1 MTDAQRLVVVTAAV
15 LTFSTAVF
23 AQGAGDPE
31 LAKAIQQV
39 DEGEFTAAITTLN
52 RVVQRLREPAGTP
65 AERARAYLYLAIAH
79 LGLSQEESAK
89 AKLVEAL
96 KQDRTLKLSPY
107 EFPPRVIKAFEQ
119 AKSELGVRE
128 AAAVDPSVFFEA
140 VKTGDFATVRR
151 LVAENPS
158 LLKEKDPKFGATALH
173 WAALKGQEAIT
184 GLLLTEGAEISA
196 TNNDGETPLAVA
208 QRQKN
213 AAMVRLLTSAGAPAS
228 VPEAGI
234 FPAVKAGD
242 LVRVQQLITEDPAL
256 LNQKDAAFGATPL
269 HWAALRGHEP
279 VVAWL
284 IAQKAN
290 VGAANNAGETPL
302 TVAQRAQRKGVVR
315 LLQDAGA
322 AGAAGVAPPEEI
334 FAAVQARDLRRVQQ
348 LVAGDPSLVS
358 RSDATFGAT
367 PLHWAALKGDAEIA
381 RFLVASG
388 APRAATNRSGET
400 PLQVAQR
407 AGKADVVEVLR

>member
-1 MTDAQRLVVVTAAV
+1 MTRAHTLFLAIAATA
-15 LTFSTAVF
+15 LFSRPLG

-31 LAKAIQQV
+31 LAKGIQQV
-39 DEGEFTAAITTLN
+39 DEGDFTTAITTLN

-89 AKLVEAL
+89 AKLLEAL
-96 KQDRTLKLSPY
+96 KQDNTMKLSPY
-107 EFPPRVIKAFEQ
+107 EFPPRVIKIFEQ
-119 AKSELGVRE
+119 VRQELGVRE
-128 AAAVDPSVFFEA
+128 PAPVDPATLFDA
-140 VKTGDFATVRR
+140 VKGGDFATVRR
-151 LVAENPS
+151 LVADHPG
-158 LLKEKDPKFGATALH
+158 LLKEKDATFGATPLH
-173 WAALKGQEAIT
+173 WAALKGHEAIT
-184 GLLLTEGAEISA
+184 GLLLTEGADPGA

-213 AAMVRLLTSAGAPAS
+213 AAMVRLLTAAGAPAS

-242 LVRVQQLITEDPAL
+242 LVRVQQLVTEDPAL
-256 LNQKDAAFGATPL
+256 LNGKDAAFGATPL
-269 HWAALRGHEP
+269 HWAALKGHEP
-279 VVAWL
+279 IVAWL

-290 VGAANNAGETPL
+290 LGAVNTAGETPL
-302 TVAQRAQRKGVVR
+302 TVAQRAQKKGVVR
-315 LLQDAGA
+315 MLQA
-322 AGAAGVAPPEEI
+322 AAAARPPGPDDI

-348 LVAGDPSLVS
+348 LVAGDPTLVS
-358 RSDATFGAT
+358 RADATFGAT

-388 APRAATNRSGET
+388 APRAATNHSGET

-407 AGKADVVEVLR
+407 AGKADVVAVLK